1 VALLLVEALAH
12 PAVRWE
18 HRVDGGGAALT
29 LRTGDGRTLRGA
41 DVGAALNR
49 LLGPP
54 LVVLDA
60 AEPGDREYARNE
72 LTAFAASWLRTLA
85 TTVVNAPDPHG
96 LCGRWRQPLA
106 WRALAARAGMS
117 CAPLRLAS
125 EGANVPQPLS
135 IGDPAGTTTVLS
147 VDGRPLH
154 PGVPAALQRACAR
167 LSSLSATR
175 LLGLRF
181 EGADPARDG
190 WRFVDATPYP
200 DLSLAG
206 EAGVAAIEAALS
218 A

>member
-12 PAVRWE
+12 AAVHWE
-18 HRVDGGGAALT
+18 HRVGAGGAALT
-29 LRTGDGRTLRGA
+29 LRTADGRTLRGT

-72 LTAFAASWLRTLA
+72 ITAFAASWLCTLSA
-85 TTVVNAPDPHG
+85 TVVNAPHPHG
-96 LCGRWRQPLA
+96 LCGRWRQPLE
-106 WRALAARAGMS
+106 WRALAARAGLA

-125 EGANVPQPLS
+125 EGADVPRALS
-135 IGDPAGTTTVLS
+135 IADPAGTTTVLS

-154 PGVPAALQRACAR
+154 PGVPAAVQRGCVR
-167 LSSLSATR
+167 LSALSATR

-181 EGADPARDG
+181 EGADPARAG

-206 EAGVAAIEAALS
+206 EAGVAAIEAALI